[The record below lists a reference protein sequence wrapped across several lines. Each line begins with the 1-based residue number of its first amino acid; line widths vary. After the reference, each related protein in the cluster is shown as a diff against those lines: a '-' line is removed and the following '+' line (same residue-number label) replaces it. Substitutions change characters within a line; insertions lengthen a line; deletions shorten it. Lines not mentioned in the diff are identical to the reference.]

1 MSLSD
6 QELKEIAYLARINVK
21 DESLSSLKVTEETL
35 SFLKKVNEADTSDV
49 DAMSHPL
56 DLSQPVRKDEVTK
69 NEREELLKNA
79 PSAKSGL
86 FLVPKVI
93 EGEASGAQQTFL
105 SEIKNGLEK
114 GDFTSTELTHLLER
128 IEKYDKQ
135 LNSLYLLHTIML
147 LSKQSC

>member
-21 DESLSSLKVTEETL
+21 DESLSALKVELEEI
-35 SFLKKVNEADTSDV
+35 LKLFEELNEADTSEV

-56 DLSQPVRKDEVTK
+56 DLSQPVRKDEVTEK

-79 PSAKSGL
+79 PSSKSGL

-93 EGEASGAQQTFL
+93 EGEG
-105 SEIKNGLEK
+105 
-114 GDFTSTELTHLLER
+114 
-128 IEKYDKQ
+128 
-135 LNSLYLLHTIML
+135 
-147 LSKQSC
+147 

>member
-21 DESLSSLKVTEETL
+21 DESLSSLKVELEEI
-35 SFLKKVNEADTSDV
+35 LKLFEELNEADTSDV

-56 DLSQPVRKDEVTK
+56 DLSQPVRKDEVTEK

-79 PSAKSGL
+79 PSSKSGL

-93 EGEASGAQQTFL
+93 EGES
-105 SEIKNGLEK
+105 
-114 GDFTSTELTHLLER
+114 
-128 IEKYDKQ
+128 
-135 LNSLYLLHTIML
+135 
-147 LSKQSC
+147 

>member
-21 DESLSSLKVTEETL
+21 DESLSALKVELEEI
-35 SFLKKVNEADTSDV
+35 LKLFEELNEADTSDV

-56 DLSQPVRKDEVTK
+56 DLSQPVRKDEVTEK

-79 PSAKSGL
+79 PSSKSGL

-93 EGEASGAQQTFL
+93 EGEV
-105 SEIKNGLEK
+105 
-114 GDFTSTELTHLLER
+114 
-128 IEKYDKQ
+128 
-135 LNSLYLLHTIML
+135 
-147 LSKQSC
+147 

>member
-21 DESLSSLKVTEETL
+21 DESLSSLKVELEEI
-35 SFLKKVNEADTSDV
+35 LKLFEELNEADTSDV

-56 DLSQPVRKDEVTK
+56 DLSQPVRKDEVTEK

-79 PSAKSGL
+79 PSSKSGL

-93 EGEASGAQQTFL
+93 EGE
-105 SEIKNGLEK
+105 
-114 GDFTSTELTHLLER
+114 D
-128 IEKYDKQ
+128 
-135 LNSLYLLHTIML
+135 
-147 LSKQSC
+147 

>member
-21 DESLSSLKVTEETL
+21 DGSLSSLKVELEEI
-35 SFLKKVNEADTSDV
+35 LKLFEELNEADTSDV

-56 DLSQPVRKDEVTK
+56 DLSQPVRKDEVTEK

-79 PSAKSGL
+79 PSSKSGL

-93 EGEASGAQQTFL
+93 EGEG
-105 SEIKNGLEK
+105 
-114 GDFTSTELTHLLER
+114 
-128 IEKYDKQ
+128 
-135 LNSLYLLHTIML
+135 
-147 LSKQSC
+147 